1 MAFLDN
7 SGDIILDAVLTDTGR
22 FRMARGDFRI
32 SKFALGDDEIDYSLF
47 NKNHPSGSAYYDLEV
62 LRTPLMEALTNN
74 TSTMKSKLLTITRTN
89 ILHLPVLK
97 LLDGG
102 NTTGDGT
109 TVSENLSLV
118 EQTKLNATTGGYI
131 ITCNEATEKSAVLAP
146 DIPTKNGIMKG
157 STQTAIA
164 NSNVFIGVE
173 RGLDTTEISPQVR
186 MPATLQE
193 TQFIIEA
200 DYRLGAIVDKNGTPV
215 PVSFIDDDQIAS
227 YYISEGTTDT
237 AVPVVIP
244 ALDNLRTDEN
254 VNNAGVSAHKIRGP
268 RDRVVQFKI
277 APSINLTTS
286 DFLFDK
292 LGSTLTDVSIDGF
305 HLPQSFKII
314 DSIVRLTSA
323 TTAYSI
329 DIPVRYIKKV

>member
-102 NTTGDGT
+102 TAGGQNQTAVIHSTLNT
-109 TVSENLSLV
+109 
-118 EQTKLNATTGGYI
+118 TTGGYI
-131 ITCNEATEKSAVLAP
+131 ITCNEATEVDAVLANTTP
-146 DIPTKNGIMKG
+146 SINGIIKG
-157 STQTAIA
+157 STQTAVA
-164 NSNVFIGVE
+164 ESLNFIGVE
-173 RGLDTTEISPQVR
+173 RGLDTTEISPKVR

-200 DYRLGAIVDKNGTPV
+200 DYRLGAIVDKSGTPV

-227 YYISEGTTDT
+227 YYVSEGTTDT
-237 AVPVVIP
+237 AEPIVLPF
-244 ALDNLRTDEN
+244 LDDLRTDEN
-254 VNNAGVSAHKIRGP
+254 VNGEGLSAHKIRGP
-268 RDRVVQFKI
+268 RDRVIQFKI

-292 LGSTLTDVSIDGF
+292 LGSTLTGVSINGF
-305 HLPQSFKII
+305 EDTQNFKII

-329 DIPVRYIKKV
+329 DIPVRYIKTTT